1 MKIFQNWLQKYFSIL
16 LLIIISAL
24 TYLPFIHQFG
34 YYRDDWYLMY
44 STNAL
49 GGDVFHQIYAGD
61 RPIRAYVMSF
71 AYTLFG
77 INPLYYNL
85 SAYVLRLLGAFA
97 FFVTLQMIWKEQRKT
112 NLVASVLFLIF
123 PGFLSTPNAIDY
135 QSQQLSLFLAMLSIT
150 LTVKAVLDSRLSIK
164 VLNSVLVTIL
174 SFFYL
179 GLIEYFLGL
188 EVFRL
193 SIIFLIS
200 YRNSALT
207 LFQKIRHAFLNWLPF
222 SIGSILFILWRF
234 FIFDSERKATD
245 LGAQLGIW
253 FESPLL
259 VSIEWAKILLRDIFE
274 VTLLAWWLP
283 LSNLWNISLRLRE
296 YLLVGILA
304 CAVFFIITITLK
316 NIKEN
321 SNSENSF
328 SEMFWVGLLTI
339 IAGFIPVILSNRDAD
354 FNTLS
359 RYMLASSVGAVILIS
374 TLINQFQSKKVYIS
388 AVYILIISS
397 FLMHHFNGLAW
408 ARSSNAMQ
416 NFWWQVSW
424 RIPQIKENT
433 TLVVNYSHTAI
444 EEDYFI
450 WGPANFIYYP
460 ESKNNQKVEPSLWGL
475 VLNRESAISILN
487 HAQPEF
493 VNRRSII
500 TYFGYDN
507 ILILTQPSSSS
518 CVQIIDGNMP
528 IVSDYEQYDI
538 QLIASESKIN
548 NIILDETHAPPSD
561 LVFGS
566 EPQHEWCYYYQSASL
581 AFQNGD
587 YEKVLELKKTAEK
600 AGFTAQDPVEWMP
613 FLQAAILVSDYD
625 EATQLSR
632 YIKKSSFLQLQAC
645 ENLPKNSNFDEQMK
659 DFIQKTFCI
668 N

>member
-1 MKIFQNWLQKYFSIL
+1 MFVLHAWLNRHKSIFL
-16 LLIIISAL
+16 LTFISAL
-24 TYLPFIHQFG
+24 VYLPYIHQFG

-44 STNAL
+44 SANTL

-61 RPIRAYVMSF
+61 RPIRAYVMSL
-71 AYTLFG
+71 AYALFG
-77 INPLYYNL
+77 LNPLYYNI
-85 SAYVLRLLGAFA
+85 SAYLFRLFGVIA
-97 FFVTLQMIWKEQRKT
+97 FFATLQMIWKEQRKT

-135 QSQQLSLFLAMLSIT
+135 QSQQLSLFLAILSIA
-150 LTVKAVLDSRLSIK
+150 LSVRAVLDTRFSIK
-164 VLNSVLVTIL
+164 IINSILVAIL

-200 YRNSALT
+200 YRNPTLT
-207 LFQKIRHAFLNWLPF
+207 LFQKIRHAFLNWFPLA
-222 SIGSILFILWRF
+222 IGSFLFILWRF

-245 LGAQLGIW
+245 LGAQLSTW
-253 FESPLL
+253 FQSPLL
-259 VSIEWAKILLRDIFE
+259 VSIEWVKILLRDIFE
-274 VTLLAWWLP
+274 VILLAWWLP
-283 LSNLWNISLRLRE
+283 LSNLWDTPLRLRE
-296 YLLVGILA
+296 YVLIGFLT
-304 CAVFFIITITLK
+304 CAIVFIITLTLK

-328 SEMFWVGLLTI
+328 SEMLWVGLLTI

-359 RYMLASSVGAVILIS
+359 RYMLASSAGAVILVS
-374 TLINQFQSKKVYIS
+374 ALITQFQSKKVYIS

-397 FLMHHFNGLAW
+397 FLMHLFNGLAW
-408 ARSSNAMQ
+408 AKSSQAMQ
-416 NFWWQVSW
+416 DFWWQVSW

-460 ESKNNQKVEPSLWGL
+460 ESKNNQRVEPTLWGL

-518 CVQIIDGNMP
+518 CVQVIDGNMP
-528 IVSDYEQYDI
+528 IVSEYEQYDI
-538 QLIASESKIN
+538 QLISSESNQN
-548 NIILDETHAPPSD
+548 NIIVDENHAPLPD
-561 LVFGS
+561 VVFGT
-566 EPQHEWCYYYQSASL
+566 EPQHEWCFYYQTASF
-581 AFQNGD
+581 AFQQGD
-587 YEKVLELKKTAEK
+587 YETVLDIKKTAEK
-600 AGFTAQDPVEWMP
+600 AGFAPKDPVEWMP
-613 FLQAAILVSDYD
+613 FLQAAIILSDYD
-625 EATQLSR
+625 EATDLSR

-645 ENLPKNSNFDEQMK
+645 ENLPKNARFDEQMK
-659 DFIQKTFCI
+659 DFIEKTFCI